1 MKPDPEW
8 LLVEIRKLR
17 ASLGALAAS
26 GGLTT
31 PLHHTTHESG
41 GSDAIKLDDLSAP
54 DNNTDLNATTSA
66 HGLLPILSG
75 NPNEFLNG
83 DGNWADPNAVGS
95 PGPPTPYKT
104 IGCVIGDG
112 TNVIEAG
119 EKGIARA
126 DMDGTIVASIIYATD
141 AAVTPGDILVDV
153 WAEHPSN
160 HYPPISTDNIMGSS
174 LLELNASDYSED
186 TTLTGVTLG
195 VTAGQMF
202 RFVVPAGSP
211 APSGVLQVVALLVV
225 DVS

>member
-1 MKPDPEW
+1 MKPDAEW

-17 ASLGALAAS
+17 AQLGAVAS
-26 GGLTT
+26 TGGLRTPAHAATHADAGSDPVNVTTLDGFPGDASLYLDGTGAFTT
-31 PLHHTTHESG
+31 PG
-41 GSDAIKLDDLSAP
+41 G
-54 DNNTDLNATTSA
+54 
-66 HGLLPILSG
+66 G
-75 NPNEFLNG
+75 
-83 DGNWADPNAVGS
+83 GS

-112 TNVIEAG
+112 TNVITAG

-126 DMDGTIVASIIYATD
+126 DMDGTIVASVIYATD

-174 LLELNASDYSED
+174 LLELNGADYAED

-202 RFVVPAGSP
+202 RFVVPEGSP
-211 APSGVLQVVALLVV
+211 GPSGVLQVVALLVV